1 MAVTA
6 HSRRPQDRASFLPT
20 ERNEHHASQ
29 LFFSLPRTHLTAF
42 AADVPC
48 AVLSRDL
55 WNERGPRTR
64 AGRRHHRR
72 VMSDDVI
79 AEVEDGGARLSQ
91 ARCAGGSAHL
101 GPGRRLFRRDANA
114 VEPPFAATAARSG
127 GPPSRKSPGLLA
139 EVAHGASKNVG
150 RKSAQ
155 TQRDHLERPCDRA
168 RHSAYF
174 LHIFARR
181 AHHRK
186 PHPITVV
193 RRNRHP
199 GRDQSRQSLTPHDY
213 LDLLRTNAYPPL
225 RLMRPSSRGD
235 MARSCGCGR
244 RYDNPC

>member
-6 HSRRPQDRASFLPT
+6 HSRRPQDQASFLPT

-72 VMSDDVI
+72 VISDDVI

-114 VEPPFAATAARSG
+114 VER
-127 GPPSRKSPGLLA
+127 PSRLRLRA
-139 EVAHGASKNVG
+139 VA
-150 RKSAQ
+150 AQ
-155 TQRDHLERPCDRA
+155 LQE
-168 RHSAYF
+168 
-174 LHIFARR
+174 
-181 AHHRK
+181 
-186 PHPITVV
+186 
-193 RRNRHP
+193 
-199 GRDQSRQSLTPHDY
+199 SRQASLPRS
-213 LDLLRTNAYPPL
+213 RTALQRTWGEKAP
-225 RLMRPSSRGD
+225 RPSATTSKDLVIARGTRHTFCTYLPD
-235 MARSCGCGR
+235 GPTTGNPTPSLSSDGTVTLPGTRAGSPSPRTIILTYSGR
-244 RYDNPC
+244 TPILP